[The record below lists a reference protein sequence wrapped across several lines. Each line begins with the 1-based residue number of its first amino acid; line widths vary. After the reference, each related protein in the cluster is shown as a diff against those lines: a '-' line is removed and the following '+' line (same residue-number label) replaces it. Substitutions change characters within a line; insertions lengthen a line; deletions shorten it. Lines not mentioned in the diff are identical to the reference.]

1 MGLGKMFWKGM
12 EEEAIA
18 SIQMREAGDMIWSE
32 ATKKNTQFR
41 RQACFASRLDVGNEG
56 GGGTQIDDLILK
68 NPGDPGQG
76 PFNPPMNL
84 VQHKDS

>member
-1 MGLGKMFWKGM
+1 M

-41 RQACFASRLDVGNEG
+41 R
-56 GGGTQIDDLILK
+56 
-68 NPGDPGQG
+68 
-76 PFNPPMNL
+76 
-84 VQHKDS
+84 

>member
-1 MGLGKMFWKGM
+1 M

-18 SIQMREAGDMIWSE
+18 SIQMREVGDMIWSE
-32 ATKKNTQFR
+32 ATNKNTQFR
-41 RQACFASRLDVGNEG
+41 KQACFASGLAVGNEG
-56 GGGTQIDDLILK
+56 GGGTQNDYFILK

-76 PFNPPMNL
+76 PFDPPMNL